1 VPFDAEAFVN
11 HIQSTATINEQQGY
25 VTNVDQAYIES
36 TMTSYQQQVED
47 YITQNHPD
55 ATVGDILGK
64 KIIQEK
70 QNPVLFAT
78 LPYHLVVKAG
88 EFAAVPN
95 SLRHKVS
102 FKVLRD
108 QLDEYSGTALN
119 YSASI
124 PELAGKKI
132 TLSYSPA
139 TANDE
144 AVIESYLP
152 KPHPDGTPIQPE
164 ELPQTLP
171 AYLINMKPELRI
183 DGQVVATGTEVGL
196 GQNESFSIQF
206 MDPSGIGNEII
217 KNEDVKVGEY
227 DALVIDALAIS
238 SKTLTDLKAKL
249 EATKSKLET
258 QDFTGL
264 TKDDL
269 LGDLL
274 FATIASYFTELDT
287 ISEITE
293 KTQNVVNHRLPS
305 TGRFFFSLSV
315 NSFFGI
321 PRSVSAKSLEMDV
334 DRSFRYSL
342 EKAGNKEKTKQF
354 NLTVGMN
361 SSALE
366 HSVPEQLFSTPE
378 NPVQGVSAVKALAIA
393 NSQGIPIFQINK
405 ANMATILPQLQLD
418 GDTISDIQN
427 AVNAGKEV
435 TVSKTNIT
443 FNGWN
448 GCGYLIIDP
457 ETGSGA
463 YMISGGSNGA
473 SILFYTINFFKT
485 LMMIAV
491 SAVTAY
497 SLVFLG
503 PIIGSLVTLLYVA
516 AVVYA
521 YNLPDN
527 VKYCILVAVKY
538 ISFVVATLRLAI
550 AIAAK
555 SPVKAFQMIAYIIG
569 YGGNIYNLY
578 RMYNCLK

>member
-1 VPFDAEAFVN
+1 MPFDAEAFVN

>member
-1 VPFDAEAFVN
+1 MIPSKKVFV
-11 HIQSTATINEQQGY
+11 IDTEQ
-25 VTNVDQAYIES
+25 
-36 TMTSYQQQVED
+36 TMTSYQQQVEA
-47 YITQNHPD
+47 YMTANHPD
-55 ATVGDILGK
+55 ATVGDVLGK

-70 QNPVLFAT
+70 QNPVLFAS

-88 EFAAVPN
+88 EFTSIPDN
-95 SLRHKVS
+95 LRHKVT

>member
-36 TMTSYQQQVED
+36 TMTSCQQQVED

>member
-1 VPFDAEAFVN
+1 MID
-11 HIQSTATINEQQGY
+11 TEQ
-25 VTNVDQAYIES
+25 
-36 TMTSYQQQVED
+36 TMTSYQQQVEA
-47 YITQNHPD
+47 YMTANHPD
-55 ATVGDILGK
+55 ATVGDVLGK

-70 QNPVLFAT
+70 QNPVLFAS

-88 EFAAVPN
+88 EFTSIPDN
-95 SLRHKVS
+95 LRHKVT